1 MLYPLLNHTQ
11 LRQKPHYKRD
21 EILKL
26 LEILSGA
33 RSEHFAPPDDTT
45 VRLVNRCMAVP
56 WLKTTEEGPKPEN
69 PAHRFLGMSL
79 GSGSE
84 SSMTVLEVAAQSE
97 KPGVMM
103 PSKSRDSTSSVNG
116 SFEIAGEA

>member
-1 MLYPLLNHTQ
+1 MLYPLLSHTQ
-11 LRQKPHYKRD
+11 LGQKPHYKRD

-26 LEILSGA
+26 LKILSGA

-56 WLKTTEEGPKPEN
+56 WLRSTEEGLKPEN
-69 PAHRFLGMSL
+69 QAHRFLGMSL
-79 GSGSE
+79 GSGGE
-84 SSMTVLEVAAQSE
+84 SSMSVVEVAAQSE

-103 PSKSRDSTSSVNG
+103 PSRSRDNTNGVNG
-116 SFEIAGEA
+116 NLEIAGEA